1 MDGSFLSISLWSA
14 TCSFVGTMII
24 VYSVITV
31 LRLRGVQIW
40 SAPPPSPE
48 SVVAALS
55 DEDKEKIEKLRSSAI
70 LKHLHKYSMTLNKH
84 NMTGL
89 ASTVEEESTA
99 SCISTE
105 HSKSEE
111 EENPQQIDVEEGTI
125 NHDAI
130 NHDKTQYSH
139 ICVPLPGQQ
148 CVSSTNGIDTTNETT
163 CLNILETR
171 NVPNLCAICHD
182 EYEMSDKVCWA
193 SSNDCTH
200 VFHEECIVRWLTRLG
215 WMKLKG
221 QEMELA
227 RMIDED
233 KCLNYNLDCPMCRG
247 QFICKDHLSK
257 NTPVVAA
264 VAAGE
269 EIV

>member
-1 MDGSFLSISLWSA
+1 MKIISIY
-14 TCSFVGTMII
+14 F
-24 VYSVITV
+24 ITS
-31 LRLRGVQIW
+31 RQ
-40 SAPPPSPE
+40 
-48 SVVAALS
+48 
-55 DEDKEKIEKLRSSAI
+55 
-70 LKHLHKYSMTLNKH
+70 TLNKH

-171 NVPNLCAICHD
+171 NVPNLCAICHTN
-182 EYEMSDKVCWA
+182 MKC
-193 SSNDCTH
+193 
-200 VFHEECIVRWLTRLG
+200 LTRFVGHLAIIVLTSFTKSALSVG
-215 WMKLKG
+215 WLDWDGWSWK
-221 QEMELA
+221 
-227 RMIDED
+227 D
-233 KCLNYNLDCPMCRG
+233 K
-247 QFICKDHLSK
+247 KWS
-257 NTPVVAA
+257 
-264 VAAGE
+264 
-269 EIV
+269 